1 MSEVERICN
10 QFKFQLEESREECQR
25 KMLEME
31 EENGLLRNE
40 LKMKELALKEAEDLF
55 KSQICISPHFEEV
68 ARESE
73 VLGCY

>member
-25 KMLEME
+25 KMSEME

-40 LKMKELALKEAEDLF
+40 LKMRELALKEAEDLF
-55 KSQICISPHFEEV
+55 ESQMYLSTF
-68 ARESE
+68 
-73 VLGCY
+73 